1 MKLLRE
7 ENEEMKQVALSA
19 CMEASELVERVKQQA
34 EARHEAKQRAK
45 EVSLSCT
52 S

>member
-7 ENEEMKQVALSA
+7 DNEEMKQVALSA
-19 CMEASELVERVKQQA
+19 CMEASELVERVKQQD
-34 EARHEAKQRAK
+34 EARHEARQRAK